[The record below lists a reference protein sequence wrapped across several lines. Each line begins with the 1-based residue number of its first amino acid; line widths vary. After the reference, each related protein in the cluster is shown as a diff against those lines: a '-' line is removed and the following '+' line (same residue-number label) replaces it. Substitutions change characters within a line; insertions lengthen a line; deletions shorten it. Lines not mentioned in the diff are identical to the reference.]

1 MNPEPIFAERAVV
14 TLTKMS
20 AVSVRTWLRSVHHR
34 DPTPAELDRLGDAL
48 PQAIAGFVPADLA
61 EDDPPEL
68 FDALIRRSLEAG
80 IGLATVI
87 IGLEPTRETLN

>member
-1 MNPEPIFAERAVV
+1 
-14 TLTKMS
+14 
-20 AVSVRTWLRSVHHR
+20 
-34 DPTPAELDRLGDAL
+34 
-48 PQAIAGFVPADLA
+48 VPADLA

-87 IGLEPTRETLN
+87 LGLEPTRETLN